1 MIKNLFKKKEPK
13 LGSPEWLVETEKKYG
28 GYHKNV
34 KRNKVSDKD
43 HRSAEKIAKGGM
55 RGGDRMSTKH
65 HGYAKK
71 YAEYLSEFLNDRE
84 TIVAEFGILRGI
96 GLAIWCDLFPNGLVY
111 GFDIDL
117 GHTKNNMDSLIKL
130 GAFAHNK
137 PILHEYD
144 QLEKQDS
151 YLHKIFG
158 GKKIDVCIDDGLHT
172 DESILIT
179 LESALPHLNKGAV
192 YIIEDNK
199 NVHVEIKKRYS
210 HLLVDNIGELT
221 ILKGF

>member
-1 MIKNLFKKKEPK
+1 M
-13 LGSPEWLVETEKKYG
+13 GSSEWLVKTEKKYG

-34 KRNKVSDKD
+34 KRNKVSNKD
-43 HRSAEKIAKGGM
+43 HRSREKIAKGGM
-55 RGGDRMSTKH
+55 RGGDRMSSKH

-71 YAEYLSEFLNDRE
+71 YAEYLSKFPKDRE
-84 TIVAEFGILRGI
+84 TIVAEIGILRGV

-117 GHTKNNMDSLIKL
+117 DHTKDNMDSLIKL

-151 YLHKIFG
+151 YLHKILC
-158 GKKIDVCIDDGLHT
+158 GKKIDICIDDGLHSN
-172 DESILIT
+172 DAILTT
-179 LESALPHLNKGAV
+179 LESVLPHLNKGAV

-199 NVHVEIKKRYS
+199 YVHTEIKNRYN
-210 HLLVDNIGELT
+210 HLLVDNSGELT